1 MATTIPT
8 KTSEGNNVVI
18 YTWSLTKAGG
28 TLDVGA
34 PIRMHDYADRSVQV
48 LGTFG
53 ASGSVLWEGSNDGGT
68 TYATLTDP
76 GNTALNFTTASIET
90 VLDFTLL
97 QRPRLAVGETDVSS
111 LTVILVCRRIRD
123 LKGG

>member
-1 MATTIPT
+1 MATITPT
-8 KTSEGNNVVI
+8 KTTEGENVVI
-18 YTWSLTKAGG
+18 WTWALTKAGG
-28 TLDVGA
+28 TLDAGA

-48 LGTFG
+48 KGTFG

-76 GNTALNFTTASIET
+76 GLTALNFTAAGIET
-90 VLDFTLL
+90 VLDFSLL

-111 LTVILVCRRIRD
+111 VTVILVCRRIRD
-123 LKGG
+123 LKG